1 MPSKQNDGAQKAKI
15 PVAKTI
21 AKAETTASKVPDTY
35 IDERR
40 SYCESC
46 DAYKKGVQWWTSS
59 FQTRKP
65 PLFVSRKAGGKGEGR
80 WVHSACK
87 SCMKHVPKRQR
98 DMKPTW

>member
-1 MPSKQNDGAQKAKI
+1 MTSKQNDGAQKAKI

-46 DAYKKGVQWWTSS
+46 DTYKKGVQHWTTS
-59 FQTRKP
+59 FETSKP
-65 PLFVSRKAGGKGEGR
+65 PLITIGGRNDKRK
-80 WVHSACK
+80 VMSACK
-87 SCMKHVPKRQR
+87 SCMKHVPTRQR
-98 DMKPTW
+98 DMKPA